1 MTTTVTAKRFAQAV
15 LTTSSATLYTCPSS
29 TVAVLRDLQ
38 VCNIG
43 GGSPTYTLYYVAS
56 GDSPAN
62 KNTIAYQKTCAA
74 QNTDVYRFNAVM
86 TAGDTIRGLA
96 SANTMLTVQASGVE
110 AVGTFVHATPKR
122 LVQYECTTASTT
134 AYTVPASTT
143 AILKDLTVANLT
155 GSSHTFTIDVVP
167 SGGSVGNASK
177 LFYTY
182 SVAANAVFTARLSMV
197 MATGDTFRC
206 LADANNSISV
216 NLSGAEI
223 V

>member
-1 MTTTVTAKRFAQAV
+1 MTTTVTPKRFIQAV
-15 LTTSSATLYTCPSS
+15 LTGSSATLYTCPAS
-29 TVAVLRDLQ
+29 TVAILRDLQ
-38 VCNIG
+38 VCNIA

-62 KNTIAYQKTCAA
+62 KNTIAFQKVCAA
-74 QNTDVYRFNAVM
+74 QNTDVWRLNAVF

-96 SANTMLTVQASGVE
+96 STGTSLTVQASGVE
-110 AVGTFVHATPKR
+110 AVGTFVHVTPKR
-122 LVQYECTTASTT
+122 LAQYECTTSSVT

-155 GSSHTFTIDVVP
+155 GSPHTFTIDVVP

-177 LFYTY
+177 MFQTY
-182 SVAANAVFTARLSMV
+182 SVAANTTFTARLSMV

-206 LADANNSISV
+206 LADSNNSISV
-216 NLSGAEI
+216 NLSGAE
-223 V
+223 VV